1 MIDITKHDD
10 AQPAPGDLDLL
21 QRFLNLHDRDASGV
35 ELDPTPA
42 MVHGFLLQRGLL
54 TPDVPFGEVEH
65 GTALALRRALRNLI
79 AHGRQGLAPEDAEV
93 LDRLGIEAGLHP
105 HFHAGRVPTLEPR
118 HAGRV
123 PTLERRGES
132 VAAALGRIVAIA
144 FLASFDGSFEH
155 LKLCADPTC
164 RAVFYDRS
172 RNRSGKWCS
181 MEVCGNR
188 AKVRAWRE
196 RQRAAR

>member
-1 MIDITKHDD
+1 MIDITEHDD
-10 AQPAPGDLDLL
+10 TQPAPGDLELL
-21 QRFLNLHDRDASGV
+21 QRFLNLHDHDASGV
-35 ELDPTPA
+35 ELDPPPA

-54 TPDVPFGEVEH
+54 TPDVPFGEAEH

-79 AHGRQGLAPEDAEV
+79 ARGGEGLAPEDAEV

-105 HFHAGRVPTLEPR
+105 HFHAGRVPTLEP
-118 HAGRV
+118 
-123 PTLERRGES
+123 RGES